1 MSEENNEKTT
11 QSVSLWNRVL
21 ETSLRLPFVKVD
33 REEFL
38 TKELTKFCTPM
49 EVMTALDDTPLKVL
63 SKKEIVKKILNI

>member
-1 MSEENNEKTT
+1 MGEENKEMTT

-33 REEFL
+33 RDEFL

-49 EVMTALDDTPLKVL
+49 EVMTALDDTPLKV
-63 SKKEIVKKILNI
+63 